1 MKRIRSEKKKKNSSE
16 PRNQCSSSSVLPGD
30 SEGSSLIVADT
41 DYVEREGVSEK
52 TKRNGDRVGI
62 EKAGLGVEDEWGK
75 IGTRTWH

>member
-1 MKRIRSEKKKKNSSE
+1 MRKKRRIAQSPETSA
-16 PRNQCSSSSVLPGD
+16 SSSSVLPGD